1 MIPLAQS
8 QPSTSFQC
16 GVFTPPSP
24 AVDELMEPD
33 GVLDQSE
40 RVARGFAKRKGRG
53 NDKAYI
59 DEAIA
64 EAHYT
69 VTYIILTEYEAVCE
83 KYPDKAERMKFYR
96 CSVGY
101 KLMEYFSLRATSTV
115 SYLKRRGIKVQ
126 RHALHEGMLVEYVSA
141 FDVKVVLESVCVDA
155 VEMRILEFH
164 SMGLDRDE
172 IATKCSISTKRVKK
186 TLARIKRRLMAPVQD

>member
-1 MIPLAQS
+1 MIPLAKS
-8 QPSTSFQC
+8 QPSKPSLC

-24 AVDELMEPD
+24 AVDELLEPG

-40 RVARGFAKRKGRG
+40 RVAKGFAKRRGRSTDG
-53 NDKAYI
+53 AFI
-59 DEAIA
+59 DEAVA

-101 KLMEYFSLRATSTV
+101 KLMEYFSHRATSTV
-115 SYLKRRGIKVQ
+115 SYLKKRGIEVR
-126 RHALHEGMLVEYVSA
+126 RHSIHEGMLVEYVSA
-141 FDVKVVLESVCVDA
+141 FDLKVCIESVCADQ
-155 VEMRILEFH
+155 VEVRILEFH
-164 SMGLDRDE
+164 SMGLTREE
-172 IATKCSISTKRVKK
+172 IAVKCGVSTKRVKK
-186 TLARIKRRLMAPVQD
+186 TLARIKRRLLNPIHE